1 MQVFFRSKV
10 LPFLS
15 LLLSFY
21 LAGPAGSGPAA
32 AASDGEGAVV
42 IVYHRFGE
50 GDLPSTSIRLDQFED
65 HLAELTSGRYNVLP
79 LPDLVAALREKRPL
93 PPRSVAITIDDA
105 FASVYHEAWPRLRA
119 AGLPFTLFVATEPL
133 DRGLPGYLGW
143 DELREMYR
151 AGGMTIGNHGHD
163 HRHMTQETPQ
173 ANEASIATAAARLQ
187 AELGFRP
194 TIFAYPYGEFGAE
207 LRGLVEASG
216 FEAAF
221 GQHSGAI
228 GRGSDLFALSRFPL
242 NEAYGD
248 MERLRLVLNSLPLA
262 VADVV
267 PADLLLRGE
276 HSNPPAFGFT
286 LSEQADR
293 AAAVNCFA
301 GNNQTSLE
309 HLGGGRIEVRF
320 ASPFAPGPARV
331 NCTLPGQGGRW
342 HWFGTQF
349 YVES

>member
-1 MQVFFRSKV
+1 MQVFFRSRV
-10 LPFLS
+10 LSFLS
-15 LLLSFY
+15 LLLSFSI
-21 LAGPAGSGPAA
+21 AVPAGSEPAT
-32 AASDGEGAVV
+32 AASLGEGAVV

-50 GDLPSTSIRLDQFED
+50 DDIPSTNIRLEQFED
-65 HLAELTSGRYNVLP
+65 HVAELTSGRYNVLP
-79 LPDLVAALREKRPL
+79 LPDIVAALREKRPL
-93 PPRSVAITIDDA
+93 PPRSVAIAIDDA

-119 AGLPFTLFVATEPL
+119 AGLPFTLFVSTEPL
-133 DRGLPGYLGW
+133 DQGLPGYLGW
-143 DELREMYR
+143 GELREMYQ

-163 HRHMTQETPQ
+163 HRHMTRETPQ
-173 ANEASIATAAARLQ
+173 ANAASIAKAADRLR
-187 AELGFRP
+187 AELGFQP
-194 TIFAYPYGEFGAE
+194 TLFAYPYGEFGAE

-228 GRGSDLFALSRFPL
+228 GRGFDLFALPRFPL

-248 MERLRLVLNSLPLA
+248 MERFRLVLNSLPLA
-262 VADVV
+262 VSDVV
-267 PADLLLRGE
+267 PADLLLRGQ

-301 GNNQTSLE
+301 GSNETTLE

-320 ASPFAPGPARV
+320 GSPFAPGPARV
-331 NCTLPGQGGRW
+331 NCTLLGQDGRW

-349 YVES
+349 YVDS